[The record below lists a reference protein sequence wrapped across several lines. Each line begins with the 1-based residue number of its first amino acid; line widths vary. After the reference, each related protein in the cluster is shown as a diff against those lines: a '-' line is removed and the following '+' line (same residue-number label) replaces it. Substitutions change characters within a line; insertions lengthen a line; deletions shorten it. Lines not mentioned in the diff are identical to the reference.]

1 MQYSHTVSPCYSVF
15 LSSCYIIITNPH
27 KQGGATDRKVVTE
40 DIKDLM
46 NLLSGIRKEDVFVF
60 GVFLG
65 IPDSRLKDIEQ
76 NYSDNHQ
83 RYLTEVSFIPFVYVL
98 VSLYI
103 LVKQA
108 LL

>member
-1 MQYSHTVSPCYSVF
+1 MQSLTVSPYFSPLV
-15 LSSCYIIITNPH
+15 ITNPH
-27 KQGGATDRKVVTE
+27 KPGGATDKKVVTE

-60 GVFLG
+60 GTFLG

-83 RYLTEVSFIPFVYVL
+83 RYLTEVSFNPFVYISVF
-98 VSLYI
+98 
-103 LVKQA
+103 
-108 LL
+108 